1 MKMIK
6 AYAVIGLLTLLGIIS
21 GAKAELILQP
31 NQNTSTIEIENVVR
45 YLPTPIID
53 FFKNLSQTKQDFYS
67 RYNQLNLQKSSF
79 KEIVNKIIDNL
90 TRLIA
95 WIIGIIEVAAKG
107 VVAAVKW
114 ILEMGLDFIRGA
126 AGRIE
131 KL

>member
-6 AYAVIGLLTLLGIIS
+6 AYAVIVLLTLLGIIS
-21 GAKAELILQP
+21 TAKADLILQP
-31 NQNTSTIEIENVVR
+31 NQNTSTIEIKNIVR
-45 YLPTPIID
+45 YLPTSLVD
-53 FFKNLSQTKQDFYS
+53 FFKNLNQVKHLK
-67 RYNQLNLQKSSF
+67 YNQLNLPESSF

-95 WIIGIIEVAAKG
+95 WIIGIIEIAVKW

-114 ILEMGLDFIRGA
+114 ILEMVLDFIRGA